1 MDLDFLLTLLSE
13 NKGSDLHLKAGAPP
27 IMRKN
32 NTLSVLK
39 SDLPV
44 LSIDKVS
51 QLVQPIILE
60 IHRKKLLEHGSV
72 DIGYGMKGVGRFR
85 FNVFFQRGSIR
96 VVARHIPINIPSLTD
111 LNLPEKK
118 IVKLLEGTDKGGLIL
133 IAGATGSGKSST
145 LASIIN
151 YINKTKNKHIVTIED
166 PIEFLIKDHHSL
178 ITQIELGVDCFDPV
192 MAFKSVLRQDPDII
206 LFSEIRLQD
215 TILSALRAAETGH
228 LVLTTIH
235 TQDAAE
241 TINRILGSLDP
252 QQQKICRSTLANV
265 LKAVISQRLLLK
277 KDKSGFIP
285 AVEILINTAQVRKE
299 IEEEATTEHI
309 RTIMKRS
316 TVHWGMQTF
325 DASLIQLLK
334 NGLISQKEALENAS
348 SPENIKASIAGVK
361 NQDISWMEP
370 EDSYSSPIKV
380 IKKP

>member
-13 NKGSDLHLKAGAPP
+13 QKASDLHLKAGAPP

-32 NTLSVLK
+32 NFLSVLK
-39 SDLPV
+39 SDLPI
-44 LSIDKVS
+44 LSIDKIS
-51 QLVQPIILE
+51 QLVQPIITD
-60 IHRKKLLEHGSV
+60 IHKKKLLEHGSV
-72 DIGYGMKGVGRFR
+72 DIGYGIKGIGRFR

-96 VVARHIPINIPSLTD
+96 VVVRHIPINVPNFKE

-151 YINKTKNKHIVTIED
+151 YINKTRNKHIITIED

-192 MAFKSVLRQDPDII
+192 MAFKSSLRQDPDII

-215 TILSALRAAETGH
+215 TILPALRAAETGH

-252 QQQKICRSTLANV
+252 QQEKICRSTLANV
-265 LKAVISQRLLLK
+265 LKAVISQRLLMK
-277 KDKSGFIP
+277 KDKNGFIP
-285 AVEILINTAQVRKE
+285 AVEILINTAQVRKA
-299 IEEEATTEHI
+299 IEESATTEQI
-309 RTIMKRS
+309 RTIMKKS

-325 DASLIQLLK
+325 DASLIKLLNK
-334 NGLISQKEALENAS
+334 DLISPKEALDNSS
-348 SPENIKASIAGVK
+348 SPENIKASLAGVT
-361 NQDISWMEP
+361 NQDISWMQLEKSVSAP
-370 EDSYSSPIKV
+370 LKV
-380 IKKP
+380 IKKY